1 MSNRRHWTE
10 EELTQLR
17 ELFPTTPATDLAD
30 IFHCCDST
38 VLNKARE
45 LGLKRDQSFS
55 TSGYKGRYTKNAGKY
70 NIYKR

>member
-1 MSNRRHWTE
+1 MSNRRHWTD
-10 EELTQLR
+10 EELAQLR

-30 IFHCCDST
+30 IFGCADST

-45 LGLKRDQSFS
+45 IGLKRDKSFT
-55 TSGYKGRYTKNAGKY
+55 TSGFAGRYTKKCGKY